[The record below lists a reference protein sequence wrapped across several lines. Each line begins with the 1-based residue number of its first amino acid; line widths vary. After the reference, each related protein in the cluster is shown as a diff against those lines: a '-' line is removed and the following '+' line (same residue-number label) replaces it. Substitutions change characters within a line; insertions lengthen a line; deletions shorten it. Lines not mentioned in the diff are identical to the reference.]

1 MFDVNEEE
9 VNSINAASAANP
21 RTNDRRICICGHSMS
36 RHKKGEHGCK
46 PVSFDCP
53 CKRRVPVL
61 EVKNTRYFIA
71 RSLGSG
77 ESHAL
82 VRGYFASK
90 KAIPDFEE
98 SVKWI
103 AELKCENER
112 CGKPT
117 DLYPV
122 ITDEFGFRLHKD
134 NEDRGINGFLCET
147 CREIYWDSD
156 RAREIR
162 NQQGSIKAVPD
173 IN

>member
-1 MFDVNEEE
+1 MFDINEEE
-9 VNSINAASAANP
+9 VNSINAGLAANP

-36 RHKKGEHGCK
+36 RHSKTSNACR

-53 CKRRVPVL
+53 CKRRVPII

-71 RSLGSG
+71 RSIGSG
-77 ESHAL
+77 EGHAL
-82 VRGYFASK
+82 SRGYVASK
-90 KAIPDFEE
+90 NAIPDFEE

-117 DLYPV
+117 NLYPV
-122 ITDEFGFRLHKD
+122 RTDEYGFRLHRD
-134 NEDRGINGFLCET
+134 NEDRGVNAILCET